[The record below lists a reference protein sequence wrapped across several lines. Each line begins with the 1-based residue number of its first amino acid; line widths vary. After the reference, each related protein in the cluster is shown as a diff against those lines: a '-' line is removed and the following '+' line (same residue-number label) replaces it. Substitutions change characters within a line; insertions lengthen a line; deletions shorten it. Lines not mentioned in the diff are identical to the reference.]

1 MKISFLIHTVYGIG
15 GTIRTTLNLAEEL
28 ADQHEVEIVSVFRHR
43 DIPLFTIDPRIT
55 VVPLVDTRPASPTCE
70 KEHPDQLAPAAF
82 FPRTEARYKEYS
94 RLTDERVRA
103 HYARSDA
110 DVVIGTRPGL
120 VAYVAQFAPDGA
132 VLIGQEHMT
141 HNHHKPAL
149 REEMRPHL
157 EALDAF
163 VTVSEGDAQVW
174 REQMKLPGTRVLSI
188 PNSVPEPMVAPSDQ
202 SGTTVVA
209 AGRLSSEKQY
219 DVLIRAFA
227 QVVAVRPEWTLRI
240 CGWGTERDRLRR
252 RIENLG
258 LHDHV
263 LLMGPRSP
271 IEPEWVKGAIAASTS
286 RHESFGMTLV
296 ESMRCGVPMVSTDCD
311 YGPREIIRDGED
323 GLLVPVGDADA
334 VAAALLRLI
343 EDEGLRRRMGEAA
356 RRNARRFDPPVI
368 ARRYADLF
376 AELGAG
382 GRARPR
388 PVPAATATAGA
399 ETRPAAAGAPDGAR
413 GHGDAPGDA
422 YGNALG
428 DVHGDVQGGATAG
441 PDESAREHPADAGEQ
456 RPGPENLAPENL
468 VPEDPG
474 PENPVPGD
482 PAHEDPAPVADC
494 VAEADGSLTVTVI
507 SPPALAARPG
517 GLRLV
522 AVLQGRGGNQS
533 GEPVERTYAF
543 RPDGTLTIPAGADLP
558 EGNWVCHV
566 EQPATG
572 ARTPLTARAVDQR
585 GSLRPADRMAPG
597 DGVRHLVPY
606 RRPPRHLLELRSWVR
621 PVHAEAGA
629 VGLTRDHATVTGR
642 LLGPAADRAD
652 RPELVLRRYDS
663 HEEVAVPGTW
673 LPGDRFRVDLPWEE
687 LAGRRRREQDTWALW
702 LRYAPDRA
710 PVKVARLLD
719 DIVAK
724 ADVFAYRPVRRHRR
738 RPLLPAR
745 RLLRALRRQPQ
756 LMVELTLR
764 HDGHNALYVKVTDA

>member
-28 ADQHEVEIVSVFRHR
+28 ADRHEVEIVSVFRHR

-311 YGPREIIRDGED
+311 YGPREIIEDGED

-368 ARRYADLF
+368 AKRYADLF
-376 AELGAG
+376 TELGAG
-382 GRARPR
+382 DRTRPR
-388 PVPAATATAGA
+388 PVHAAAATAGA
-399 ETRPAAAGAPDGAR
+399 EARPAAGGAPDGVP
-413 GHGDAPGDA
+413 GHGNAHRNA
-422 YGNALG
+422 HGNA
-428 DVHGDVQGGATAG
+428 HGGLTAG
-441 PDESAREHPADAGEQ
+441 PDETAREHPADAGE
-456 RPGPENLAPENL
+456 RGAAPEN
-468 VPEDPG
+468 
-474 PENPVPGD
+474 
-482 PAHEDPAPVADC
+482 PAPVADC

-522 AVLQGRGGNQS
+522 AVLQGRGG
-533 GEPVERTYAF
+533 EPVERTYTF

-558 EGNWVCHV
+558 EGNWVCHL
-566 EQPATG
+566 EQPAT
-572 ARTPLTARAVDQR
+572 ATRTPLTARAVDQR

-642 LLGPAADRAD
+642 LIGPAADRAD

-673 LPGDRFRVDLPWEE
+673 LPGDRFRVALPWEE

-745 RLLRALRRQPQ
+745 RLLRALRRRPQ

>member
-311 YGPREIIRDGED
+311 YGPREIIEDGED

-368 ARRYADLF
+368 AKRYADLF

-382 GRARPR
+382 DRTRPR
-388 PVPAATATAGA
+388 PVRAAAATAGA
-399 ETRPAAAGAPDGAR
+399 EARPAAAGAPDGAR

-422 YGNALG
+422 HRNAHGNA
-428 DVHGDVQGGATAG
+428 HGGVTAG
-441 PDESAREHPADAGEQ
+441 PDETAREHPADAGE
-456 RPGPENLAPENL
+456 RGAAP
-468 VPEDPG
+468 
-474 PENPVPGD
+474 
-482 PAHEDPAPVADC
+482 EDPAPEDPAPLADC

-522 AVLQGRGGNQS
+522 AELQGRGGGQS
-533 GEPVERTYAF
+533 GEPVERTYTF

-642 LLGPAADRAD
+642 LIGPATDRAD

-663 HEEVAVPGTW
+663 HEEIAVPGTW

>member
-28 ADQHEVEIVSVFRHR
+28 ADRHEVEIVSVFRHR

-55 VVPLVDTRPASPTCE
+55 VVPLVDTRPKSPTCE
-70 KEHPDQLAPAAF
+70 KEHPDQLAPAEF
-82 FPRTEARYKEYS
+82 FPRAEARYKEYS

-120 VAYVAQFAPDGA
+120 VAYVARFAPEGA

-149 REEMRPHL
+149 REELRPHL

-163 VTVSEGDAQVW
+163 VTVSEGDAAVW
-174 REQMKLPGTRVLSI
+174 RERMKLPDTRVLCI
-188 PNSVPEPMVAPSDQ
+188 PNSVPEPVVAPSDQ

-209 AGRLSSEKQY
+209 AGRLSPEKRY

-227 QVVAVRPEWTLRI
+227 KVVAVRPEWTLRV
-240 CGWGTERDRLRR
+240 CGWGTERDKLRR
-252 RIENLG
+252 HIETLG
-258 LHDHV
+258 LHNHV

-311 YGPREIIRDGED
+311 YGPREIIKDGED
-323 GLLVPVGDADA
+323 GLLVPVGDVDA

-356 RRNARRFDPPVI
+356 LRNARRFDPSVVTE
-368 ARRYADLF
+368 RYEALF
-376 AELGAG
+376 TELGAG
-382 GRARPR
+382 
-388 PVPAATATAGA
+388 
-399 ETRPAAAGAPDGAR
+399 TRRTAAGAGTRSAPRAE
-413 GHGDAPGDA
+413 GDAAPGAEAGASAEADA
-422 YGNALG
+422 RVGAG
-428 DVHGDVQGGATAG
+428 AAVRGRGAAPRSGAPTGGGAHSAVPDVQEET
-441 PDESAREHPADAGEQ
+441 PREHPSDDSHDDDAGF
-456 RPGPENLAPENL
+456 
-468 VPEDPG
+468 
-474 PENPVPGD
+474 
-482 PAHEDPAPVADC
+482 APVADC
-494 VAEADGSLTVTVI
+494 VAEADGSLTVTLLA
-507 SPPALAARPG
+507 PPDAAAHPCAT
-517 GLRLV
+517 RLV
-522 AVLQGRGGNQS
+522 AVLQGPD
-533 GEPVERTYAF
+533 PVERTYAF
-543 RPDGTLTIPAGADLP
+543 RPDGTLTIPAGEDLA

-566 EQPATG
+566 EHPATG
-572 ARTPLTARAVDQR
+572 ARAPLTARAVDQR
-585 GSLRPADRMAPG
+585 GSLRPADRMGPG

-621 PVHAEAGA
+621 PVHAEAGDIA
-629 VGLTRDHATVTGR
+629 LTDDHATLTGR
-642 LLGPAADRAD
+642 LLGPVTDRAD
-652 RPELVLRRYDS
+652 RPALVMRRYDS
-663 HEEVAVPGTW
+663 HEEVTVPGTW
-673 LPGDRFRVDLPWEE
+673 LPGDRFRIALPWEE

-702 LRYAPDRA
+702 LRYAPDRP

-719 DIVAK
+719 DVVAK
-724 ADVFAYRPVRRHRR
+724 ADVYAYRPVRRHKR
-738 RPLLPAR
+738 RPLLLAR
-745 RLLRALRRQPQ
+745 RLVRKVRRQPQ

-764 HDGHNALYVKVTDA
+764 HDGHNALYVRVADA

>member
-28 ADQHEVEIVSVFRHR
+28 ADRHEVEIVSVFRHR

-311 YGPREIIRDGED
+311 YGPREIIEDGED

-368 ARRYADLF
+368 AKRYADLF
-376 AELGAG
+376 TELGAG
-382 GRARPR
+382 DRPRPR
-388 PVPAATATAGA
+388 PVHAAAATAGA
-399 ETRPAAAGAPDGAR
+399 EARPAAGGAPDGVP
-413 GHGDAPGDA
+413 GHGNAHRNA
-422 YGNALG
+422 HGNA
-428 DVHGDVQGGATAG
+428 HGGLTAG
-441 PDESAREHPADAGEQ
+441 PDETAREHPADAGE
-456 RPGPENLAPENL
+456 GGAAPENPA
-468 VPEDPG
+468 PEG
-474 PENPVPGD
+474 
-482 PAHEDPAPVADC
+482 PAPVADC

-522 AVLQGRGGNQS
+522 AVLQGRGGGRG
-533 GEPVERTYAF
+533 GEPVERTYTF

-558 EGNWVCHV
+558 EGNWVCHL
-566 EQPATG
+566 EQPAT
-572 ARTPLTARAVDQR
+572 ATRTPLTARAVDQR

-642 LLGPAADRAD
+642 LIGPAADRAD

-673 LPGDRFRVDLPWEE
+673 LPGDRFRVALPWEE

-745 RLLRALRRQPQ
+745 RLLRALRRRPQ

>member
-28 ADQHEVEIVSVFRHR
+28 ADRHEVEIVSVFRHR
-43 DIPLFTIDPRIT
+43 DAPLFTIDPRIT
-55 VVPLVDTRPASPTCE
+55 VVPLVDTRPKSPTCE
-70 KEHPDQLAPAAF
+70 KDHPDQLAPAEC
-82 FPRTEARYKEYS
+82 FPRAEARYKEYG

-120 VAYVAQFAPDGA
+120 VAYVAQFAPEGA
-132 VLIGQEHMT
+132 VRIGQEHMT
-141 HNHHKPAL
+141 YHHHKPAL

-163 VTVSEGDAQVW
+163 VTVSEGDAAVW
-174 REQMKLPGTRVLSI
+174 REHMDLPGTRVLCI
-188 PNSVPEPMVAPSDQ
+188 PNSVPEPVVAPSDR

-209 AGRLSSEKQY
+209 AGRLSAEKQY

-227 QVVAVRPEWTLRI
+227 KVVAVRPEWTLRI
-240 CGWGTERDRLRR
+240 CGWGTERERLRR
-252 RIENLG
+252 CIETLG
-258 LHDHV
+258 LHDSV

-311 YGPREIIRDGED
+311 YGPREIIKDGED

-343 EDEGLRRRMGEAA
+343 DDEGLRHRMGEAA
-356 RRNARRFDPPVI
+356 LRNARRFDPSVV
-368 ARRYADLF
+368 AERYADLF
-376 AELGAG
+376 AELGAETRTRVGAGARDG
-382 GRARPR
+382 GARPSG
-388 PVPAATATAGA
+388 GA
-399 ETRPAAAGAPDGAR
+399 DGAVR
-413 GHGDAPGDA
+413 VQAGHAQSAHAPQ
-422 YGNALG
+422 
-428 DVHGDVQGGATAG
+428 DVSSDGREEGGF
-441 PDESAREHPADAGEQ
+441 E
-456 RPGPENLAPENL
+456 
-468 VPEDPG
+468 
-474 PENPVPGD
+474 
-482 PAHEDPAPVADC
+482 PVADC
-494 VAEADGSLTVTVI
+494 VAREDGSLAVTLL
-507 SPPALAARPG
+507 SPPAAASRYE

-522 AVLQGRGGNQS
+522 AVLQGR
-533 GEPVERTYAF
+533 EPVERAYAF
-543 RPDGTLTIPAGADLP
+543 RPDGTLTLPAGEDLP

-572 ARTPLTARAVDQR
+572 VRVPLAARSVDQR
-585 GSLRPADRMAPG
+585 GALRPADRLGPG

-606 RRPPRHLLELRSWVR
+606 RRPPHHLLELRSWAR
-621 PVHAEAGA
+621 AVHAEAGGI
-629 VGLTRDHATVTGR
+629 GLTDDHVTVTGR
-642 LLGPAADRAD
+642 LVGPVDEPVEP
-652 RPELVLRRYDS
+652 PELVLRRYDS
-663 HEEVAVPGTW
+663 HEEVTVAGTW
-673 LPGDRFRVDLPWEE
+673 LPGRRFRVTLPWEE

-719 DIVAK
+719 DVVAK
-724 ADVFAYRPVRRHRR
+724 ADVFAYRTVRRHKR
-738 RPLLPAR
+738 RPLLP
-745 RLLRALRRQPQ
+745 LRRAVRAVRRRPQ

-764 HDGHNALYVKVTDA
+764 HDGHNALYVRVTGA